1 MASLFRRAPHQ
12 RAPGAPALR
21 QDMPLTADV
30 HPLEDT
36 RGDADGRDV
45 AGMRV
50 RFWGVRGS
58 HPSAQ
63 AVGTRVGGNT
73 TCLELRYGRHIIVF
87 DAGSGCIPLG
97 AALAREWG
105 ALPPGARPTLTLL
118 FTHAHHDHLC
128 GLPFFAPLFLP
139 DAELHLLGPDLAGLR
154 FEEIVAGYMRSPY
167 FPVDFH
173 ELPSRRRLR
182 TIGDGGR
189 LVWTAE
195 GDGPVSWPT
204 DRPVPR
210 DALVVSV
217 LHSTLHPRDGTLLF
231 RVGAGGRSLVFAT
244 DVEVGGRDG
253 VGEQRFIRFARGADV
268 LVHDAQYT
276 EDDYAGANP
285 HRGFGHST
293 PAMAARIARSAE
305 VGRLVLFHHDP
316 AYADGDVLAQQ
327 DAARAVF
334 PHAVAA
340 HEGLE
345 ILMDGS
351 EPAQI

>member
-12 RAPGAPALR
+12 SASGASALR
-21 QDMPLTADV
+21 RDMPPAADV
-30 HPLEDT
+30 LPLE
-36 RGDADGRDV
+36 GAKGVAEGRDV

-73 TCLELRYGRHIIVF
+73 TCLELRYGRHIIVV

-97 AALAREWG
+97 KALAREWG
-105 ALPPGARPTLTLL
+105 ALPPSARPTLTLL

-128 GLPFFAPLFLP
+128 GLPFFSPLFLP

-154 FEEIVAGYMRSPY
+154 FEELVAGYMRSPY

-173 ELPSRRRLR
+173 ELPSRRRLG

-195 GDGPVSWPT
+195 GDGPASWPT

-217 LHSTLHPRDGTLLF
+217 LHSTLHPRDGTLLY
-231 RVGAGGRSLVFAT
+231 RVAAGGHSLVFAT

-253 VGEQRFIRFARGADV
+253 IGEQRFIRFARGADV

-276 EDDYAGANP
+276 EDHYAGANP
-285 HRGFGHST
+285 HRAFDHST
-293 PAMAARIARSAE
+293 PAM
-305 VGRLVLFHHDP
+305 
-316 AYADGDVLAQQ
+316 
-327 DAARAVF
+327 
-334 PHAVAA
+334 
-340 HEGLE
+340 
-345 ILMDGS
+345 
-351 EPAQI
+351 